1 MVDRIPRVE
10 KISLSIQP
18 LLLGM
23 TADKPV
29 VKHNPLDVK
38 SPKIK
43 AAMMLCGVH
52 PVELELVTK
61 KDVVDANGHLV
72 VPKDAAEFLGFAGER
87 KTKRRLLPTATHP
100 ADRETL
106 INLRTRI
113 ASAKREEL
121 IRKVRRLNSFLLH
134 SERSPM
140 LLKTQ
145 KLYLCFLTNRTTRI
159 QQKDRNGD
167 NIKSNTAISGPTFR
181 NISKQRFK
189 NWKHKRNL
197 TKSID

>member
-1 MVDRIPRVE
+1 MLAEHAQLERLENFLVVFYSFSFSCFSKNKKVVDRIPRVE
-10 KISLSIQP
+10 KNSLSIQ
-18 LLLGM
+18 LLLLSM

-29 VKHNPLDVK
+29 VKQNPLDVK

-72 VPKDAAEFLGFAGER
+72 VPKDAAEFLGFADER
-87 KTKRRLLPTATHP
+87 KTKRGLLPTAIHP

-113 ASAKREEL
+113 ASSKREEL
-121 IRKVRRLNSFLLH
+121 IRKVRSLNSFLLH

-140 LLKTQ
+140 LL
-145 KLYLCFLTNRTTRI
+145 RT
-159 QQKDRNGD
+159 
-167 NIKSNTAISGPTFR
+167 
-181 NISKQRFK
+181 
-189 NWKHKRNL
+189 
-197 TKSID
+197 